1 MKFILLDRD
10 GVINRR
16 IVDGYVTSWDRFVF
30 LPRAMDGLRLLAEH
44 GYAALIVSNQA
55 AAAKGLISP
64 AELDAITR
72 RFLGEVEKEGGRIEG
87 VYYCLHRPE
96 DGCDCRKP
104 KPGLLRRA
112 QAEHGFSFQETFL
125 LGDAESDL
133 VAAAS
138 VGSPAIMISED
149 GERFTHGSLRPL
161 AILPSLY
168 AAAEFVIAREA
179 PKVTPGS

>member
-1 MKFILLDRD
+1 LKFILLDRD

-30 LPRAMDGLRLLAEH
+30 LPRALDGLRLLADH

-55 AAAKGLISP
+55 AAGKGLMNP
-64 AELDAITR
+64 AELDAITH
-72 RFLGEVEKEGGRIEG
+72 RFLGEVQKEGGRIEG

-112 QAEHGFSFQETFL
+112 QEEHGFSFKETFL

-133 VAAAS
+133 VAANS
-138 VGSPAIMISED
+138 VGCPAIMISED
-149 GERFTHGSLRPL
+149 GEHFTNRLLRPL

-168 AAAEFVIAREA
+168 AAAEFVIARQA
-179 PKVTPGS
+179 TLRS